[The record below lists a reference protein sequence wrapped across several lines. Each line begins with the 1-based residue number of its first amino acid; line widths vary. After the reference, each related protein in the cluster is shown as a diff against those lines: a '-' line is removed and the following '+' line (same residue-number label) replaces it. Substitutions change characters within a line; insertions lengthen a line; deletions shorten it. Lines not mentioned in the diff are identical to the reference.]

1 MIKKIMF
8 KLIVKWYIKYNRE
21 IHKMGL
27 EDEVAGY
34 SFKTYHGTVKTLRS
48 ALTAQTVRHFEATE
62 GSDEKMLTKGAAM
75 ILKIILDAHE
85 VAEKIY
91 MESEN
96 NEVRVKKWKQF
107 KSNNKI
113 N

>member
-1 MIKKIMF
+1 MF

-21 IHKMGL
+21 IHKMDL
-27 EDEVAGY
+27 ADEVIGY
-34 SFKTYHGTVKTLRS
+34 SFKTYDGTIKTLKS
-48 ALTAQTVRHFEATE
+48 ALTAQTIRHFEAPE
-62 GSDEKMLTKGAAM
+62 GSDEKKLTKGAAM

-85 VAEKIY
+85 VANKIY

-96 NEVRVKKWKQF
+96 NEERVKKWKQF